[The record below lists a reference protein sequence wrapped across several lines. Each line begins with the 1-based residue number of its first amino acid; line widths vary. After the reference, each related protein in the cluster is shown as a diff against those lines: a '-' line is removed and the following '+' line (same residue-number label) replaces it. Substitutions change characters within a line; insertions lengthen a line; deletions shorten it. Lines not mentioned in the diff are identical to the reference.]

1 MGLSV
6 PLQAVPLQAV
16 PEGPI
21 AVAGTFASFALFLS
35 ITAHIAARNVLGDV
49 PVRNAFVVG
58 PVPAAVSVLVATFG
72 AGTPLLILVGV
83 VAAIVLDG
91 VAIRALYDESTRLSA
106 YITFIHVVVSIILGT
121 IVFGLWALSIS
132 APG

>member
-1 MGLSV
+1 MV
-6 PLQAVPLQAV
+6 FPLQAT
-16 PEGPI
+16 PEGPL

-58 PVPAAVSVLVATFG
+58 PVPAAVSVLVATFA
-72 AGTPLLILVGV
+72 AGNSLLIFLGV
-83 VAAIVLDG
+83 VVAIVLDG
-91 VAIRALYDESTRLSA
+91 VAIRALYEESTRLAA
-106 YITFIHVVVSIILGT
+106 YITFIHFVVSVILGT

>member
-1 MGLSV
+1 MFA
-6 PLQAVPLQAV
+6 LQSG

-58 PVPAAVSVLVATFG
+58 PVPAAISTLVG
-72 AGTPLLILVGV
+72 AFVADRPLLIAAGFA
-83 VAAIVLDG
+83 VAVLLDG
-91 VAIRALYDESTRLSA
+91 VAVRALYEQSTRLAA
-106 YITFIHVVVSIILGT
+106 YITLIHFVVSVILGT
-121 IVFGLWALSIS
+121 IVFGIWALTIS

>member
-1 MGLSV
+1 MGLS
-6 PLQAVPLQAV
+6 LPLQAV
-16 PEGPI
+16 PEGPL

-58 PVPAAVSVLVATFG
+58 PVPAAVSVLVATFA
-72 AGTPLLILVGV
+72 AGSSPLIVAGV

-91 VAIRALYDESTRLSA
+91 AAIGALYDESTRLSA

-121 IVFGLWALSIS
+121 IVFGVWALSIS

>member
-1 MGLSV
+1 MSF
-6 PLQAVPLQAV
+6 PLQAA
-16 PEGPI
+16 PEGPL

-58 PVPAAVSVLVATFG
+58 PVPAAVSVLVATFAADNSAVIF
-72 AGTPLLILVGV
+72 AGLAVAILLDW
-83 VAAIVLDG
+83 A
-91 VAIRALYDESTRLSA
+91 AIRALYDESTRMAA
-106 YITFIHVVVSIILGT
+106 YITFIHFVVSVILGT
-121 IVFGLWALSIS
+121 IVFGIWALAIS

>member
-1 MGLSV
+1 MGLTL
-6 PLQAVPLQAV
+6 PLQSA
-16 PEGPI
+16 PEGPL

-58 PVPAAVSVLVATFG
+58 PVPAAVSVLVATFAADAPAVIF
-72 AGTPLLILVGV
+72 AGLL
-83 VAAIVLDG
+83 VAVVLDG
-91 VAIRALYDESTRLSA
+91 VAIRALYDESTRLAA
-106 YITFIHVVVSIILGT
+106 YITFIHFVVSVILGA

>member
-1 MGLSV
+1 MLL
-6 PLQAVPLQAV
+6 PIQAA
-16 PEGPI
+16 PEGPL

-58 PVPAAVSVLVATFG
+58 PVPAAVSILVATFA
-72 AGTPLLILVGV
+72 AGNSAVIFLGV
-83 VAAIVLDG
+83 VTAILLDG
-91 VAIRALYDESTRLSA
+91 VAIRALYDESTRLAA
-106 YITFIHVVVSIILGT
+106 YITFIHFVVSVILGT
-121 IVFGLWALSIS
+121 IVFGVWALAIS

>member
-1 MGLSV
+1 MSL
-6 PLQAVPLQAV
+6 PLQAA
-16 PEGPI
+16 PEGPL

-58 PVPAAVSVLVATFG
+58 PVPAAVSVLVATFAADNSAVIF
-72 AGTPLLILVGV
+72 AGLA
-83 VAAIVLDG
+83 AAILLDWA
-91 VAIRALYDESTRLSA
+91 AIRALYDESTRLAA
-106 YITFIHVVVSIILGT
+106 YITFIHFVVSVILGT
-121 IVFGLWALSIS
+121 IVFGIWALAIS